1 MKIQIDKLHHFVYSG
16 WIFLALIVMSGV
28 AFSAPLKSSG
38 YLYGEVSKGVN
49 DGYIWGLPVL
59 EWNILQKPLLID
71 LEFRNNFTSPRGS
84 LRIPNHHS
92 SQFEVH
98 LGQVWGAYW
107 ATFSFGGIYYYGGND
122 DGIAEGLGFRNT
134 LRGGIKF

>member
-1 MKIQIDKLHHFVYSG
+1 MKLISTL
-16 WIFLALIVMSGV
+16 LAISLLSSV

-38 YLYGEVSKGVN
+38 YLYAEVAKAVN
-49 DGYIWGLPVL
+49 SSYVWGLPVM
-59 EWNILQKPLLID
+59 EWNIQQKPFTVDI
-71 LEFRNNFTSPRGS
+71 EFRNNFTSPRGD

-92 SQFEVH
+92 SQLEVH

-107 ATFSFGGIYYYGGND
+107 ATFSLGGIYYYGGND

-134 LRGGIKF
+134 ARIGVQF

>member
-1 MKIQIDKLHHFVYSG
+1 MKLLTTL
-16 WIFLALIVMSGV
+16 LAISLISSV

-38 YLYGEVSKGVN
+38 YLYAEVAKEINGSYK
-49 DGYIWGLPVL
+49 WGLPVL
-59 EWNILQKPLLID
+59 EWNIMQKPMLID
-71 LEFRNNFTSPRGS
+71 IEFRNNFTSPRGD

-92 SQFEVH
+92 SQLEVH

-107 ATFSFGGIYYYGGND
+107 ATFSLGGIYYYGGND

-134 LRGGIKF
+134 LRGGISWN